1 VGAAVVGDS
10 SVYDDVVAGAP
21 LVAVAAARGISYLD
35 AQHAYLDEA
44 ARRREHAVSEREHD
58 RALELARLDRLLL
71 ALKGAIDKGD
81 VGAITEGRRLSE
93 SRRKL
98 LGLDAPVKV
107 APTDPSGEQPIE
119 VTLRITDG
127 VLTREGE

>member
-1 VGAAVVGDS
+1 MVAAVGGDS

-21 LVAVAAARGISYLD
+21 LVAVACERGISYLD
-35 AQHAYLDEA
+35 AQREFLEEA
-44 ARRREHAVSEREHD
+44 ARRRDLAASEREYD

-71 ALKGAIDKGD
+71 ALKGAIAQGE

-127 VLTREGE
+127 ILTREDG